1 MYSSRG
7 ARPRRGEGRRDRS
20 SQLEDAFAA
29 ATAVAAAQL
38 SGKILFHI
46 YYEGGKKQ

>member
-1 MYSSRG
+1 MLH
-7 ARPRRGEGRRDRS
+7 ARARRGEGRRDRS

-29 ATAVAAAQL
+29 ATAAAAAQL

-46 YYEGGKKQ
+46 YCGGKKNIIKK